1 MSRII
6 VESLKMISENANVF
20 KSLFAVEKKNKIEEE
35 AFRRYPDCPERNFGT
50 RDYEW
55 PECHA
60 EDRELF
66 IEGAE
71 WMQKKMIEKAC
82 EWIQCMVLDYMQ
94 GDITDVKW
102 GSMLADFRK
111 DMEE

>member
-1 MSRII
+1 
-6 VESLKMISENANVF
+6 MISENANVF

-50 RDYEW
+50 GEYEW

-71 WMQKKMIEKAC
+71 WMQKTMIGKAC
-82 EWIQCMVLDYMQ
+82 EWLVNIDFEVDYQ
-94 GDITDVKW
+94 YNEDGYTFFD
-102 GSMLADFRK
+102 ADKFIKEFRK
-111 DMEE
+111 AMEE